1 MALISPNE
9 YLKGKGKEE
18 KKVSGG
24 LISPSDYLSQTKPVT
39 KPPMETFRPLGE
51 DFFKGKITQPP
62 PTPTPTPTRSAGGY
76 LGLGDIPRPAS
87 DVGPRRGA
95 LESATGVLENINQ
108 FLSPIQAGLLDTA
121 TFGITGALDKTMDR
135 ILPGSPGITPE
146 QKESIPYKV
155 GEFAGYLYPGALIE
169 RGVSSL
175 AKPLISKLPGAAE
188 RAIKPIAARLSP
200 QAGALTRIGA
210 QTVGK
215 GAGMA
220 GRGATVGALE
230 MLGQEAGDVA
240 FRGGTFDPKNIALG
254 AAAGGVLDPA
264 LTVGIPAAIKGVQ
277 KKLGDRAL
285 NKEIKKFIERTE
297 TGMPFEGDIAAM
309 TRKTADG
316 VQEMPTI
323 PSKELQTKPYQM
335 TRQEFEALPASGD
348 YIGASP
354 SPIKAQMERLS
365 GEHDKYLL
373 TNPNVKDD
381 GYGIGTPYE
390 VKEPTGDFVTVYRAV
405 PEGVDIIRP
414 GDYVT
419 TSKKYAVDYL
429 EGDWK
434 IDRDHTPPVE
444 VLSAKLPK
452 EDLSVL
458 GANELTWVPKD
469 SYKALMKLAEEKGIA
484 TKPATPKNG
493 VQALPQ
499 TIDGRPILPR
509 GDKSTVGDIVKRSDI
524 VENLSKKL
532 DIPLRVGKYGQKA
545 HGIFKVKPEVIRT
558 RLANDVPVIAHE
570 VGHTLDKRFK
580 LSSAAFDNE
589 LLEIGKVTSGPGYS
603 KNEIRRE
610 GVAEFF
616 RLMLTDPSEAI
627 ARAPKFYQQ
636 FASKVPSEVQQVLLN
651 AQEQIQ
657 RYINQPVL
665 AKSISEL
672 QIGGKDKFKLPTL
685 DDLYTKF
692 VEELHPIKKALEP
705 LGEAGKKAFEGFRLL
720 RGSAGRA
727 RTFLKQGIF
736 DENFNKIGKSFDE
749 VITPVRENLDEFR
762 AYIKDKRALELDE
775 RGIVTGSDL
784 SRTERNFNI
793 NELESR
799 YPQFKQAH
807 GELKQYQD
815 SLLNELVKSG
825 VLDPADMATFK
836 ELNKEY
842 VPFFRNM
849 KVEKSAKKGTQ
860 MQGSPIKR
868 IKGSDRE
875 IIDPLESI
883 IKNTYQYTAIARH
896 NKARLDLVDA
906 ITSVE
911 GMGKFVEK
919 VPTPMQGTKFSLDEL
934 RGVLEK
940 AGAKVGDMDM
950 DAVASIFRPKT
961 HLGDNVISVLRN
973 GKREFYELDPD
984 LYLASTAAN
993 QEQMNTITRAFS
1005 FPTRM
1010 LRAGVVNTLEF
1021 WFKNAFRDQFEAA
1034 IKSDVG
1040 YIPFV
1045 DMIKGMYHVLGRTD
1059 LYTKFLSSGG
1069 AQSFR
1074 QSLDRNY
1081 LQHDLRNMLAKS
1093 MKDKSMNIIKNPLE
1107 AMRALSELSEISTRV
1122 GVFRKGVMKDESVE
1136 GIAQAAMTARDVID
1150 FSRKGSVG
1158 KLINQAIPFWN
1169 AHIQGLDK
1177 TIRVFSN
1184 PKTAPKALAKSF
1196 AYITAPTVGLY
1207 QTFKDDPRY
1216 QELPQWDKDLFWHFW
1231 AGDKHFRLPIPFE
1244 LGVMFK
1250 VIPERLMAYSEGQGD
1265 AFRELGKTTFEA
1277 VNVIPWPEDIAL
1289 LSPWIQAIS
1298 NKTFTGAPIVPRREQ
1313 DLLPEDQIGPYTSTA
1328 AKAISKLPGIK
1339 SNLLTDT
1346 TLGSPRKVDH
1356 IIRGYTGSL
1365 GQYATLAIDAVLDIA
1380 RVTDQPPRPE
1390 VGLENWPL
1398 FKGFMGKTLT
1408 GRTDSIDKF
1417 YERYSELGRQY
1428 KSARKK
1434 AGDFEDLGEYKQ
1446 FQKIARSMSELAE
1459 IYRAIEADP
1468 VLESKEKTEQIK
1480 ELNLTTNNLA
1490 RLALGLEPLSLED
1503 FYPSKKK

>member
-1 MALISPNE
+1 MALISPSE

-51 DFFKGKITQPP
+51 DFFQGKITQPSSTRP
-62 PTPTPTPTRSAGGY
+62 PTPTPPEQRGG
-76 LGLGDIPRPAS
+76 
-87 DVGPRRGA
+87 V
-95 LESATGVLENINQ
+95 
-108 FLSPIQAGLLDTA
+108 
-121 TFGITGALDKTMDR
+121 FGTLDKTLGRFSKGFSDVFF
-135 ILPGSPGITPE
+135 PGVIDAQNRRMMELGTTNPIVQRLSTPPEGFVEKVSGIAGT
-146 QKESIPYKV
+146 I
-155 GEFAGYLYPGALIE
+155 AGYAAPYGLAYKAISKPAQLGYQA
-169 RGVSSL
+169 L
-175 AKPLISKLPGAAE
+175 AKGRDLGTKG
-188 RAIKPIAARLSP
+188 
-200 QAGALTRIGA
+200 RIGLEA
-210 QTVGK
+210 AK
-215 GAGMA
+215 GAGA
-220 GRGATVGALE
+220 GGIVGV
-230 MLGQEAGDVA
+230 GEAARDELFMPEQQDYKEHLKRIGLNV
-240 FRGGTFDPKNIALG
+240 
-254 AAAGGVLDPA
+254 AAGAVLDPA
-264 LTVGIPAAIKGVQ
+264 LVVGLPAAVKGV
-277 KKLGDRAL
+277 KKALGERAL
-285 NKEIKKFIERTE
+285 NKEIKKFIERAKTAQPIE
-297 TGMPFEGDIAAM
+297 KPFERIVQDLYKPVKPNVKKTEYQTQFAKAVDDQYNYLKESMKARSGVQQGNVIKDEAGNVIDRYGRISGNPKWYQDFYKTYGRAPTNKDLKNLAEHHVKNGFADETTQIPAWKPSEIIEIEDEIRSIHEMLKENPDPQTTTALNEVLESLTKAQRELSEHIPFKGDTAAM
-309 TRKTADG
+309 TRKT
-316 VQEMPTI
+316 T
-323 PSKELQTKPYQM
+323 
-335 TRQEFEALPASGD
+335 
-348 YIGASP
+348 
-354 SPIKAQMERLS
+354 
-365 GEHDKYLL
+365 
-373 TNPNVKDD
+373 
-381 GYGIGTPYE
+381 
-390 VKEPTGDFVTVYRAV
+390 
-405 PEGVDIIRP
+405 
-414 GDYVT
+414 
-419 TSKKYAVDYL
+419 
-429 EGDWK
+429 
-434 IDRDHTPPVE
+434 
-444 VLSAKLPK
+444 
-452 EDLSVL
+452 
-458 GANELTWVPKD
+458 
-469 SYKALMKLAEEKGIA
+469 
-484 TKPATPKNG
+484 
-493 VQALPQ
+493 
-499 TIDGRPILPR
+499 DGRQLLPR

-532 DIPLRVGKYGQKA
+532 DIPFRVGKYGQKA

-603 KNEIRRE
+603 KNEIRQE

-636 FASKVPSEVQQVLLN
+636 FASKVPSEVQEVLLN

-720 RGSAGRA
+720 RGASGRA

-736 DENFNKIGKSFDE
+736 DENFNKTGKSFDE
-749 VITPVRENLDEFR
+749 VVMPVRENLDEAR

-775 RGIVTGSDL
+775 RGIMTGSDL
-784 SRTERNFNI
+784 SRAERVFNI
-793 NELESR
+793 TELER
-799 YPQFKQAH
+799 QFPNFKTHQK
-807 GELKQYQD
+807 ELIEYQD

-842 VPFFRNM
+842 VPFFRDI
-849 KVEKSAKKGTQ
+849 KAEKKAKKGIQ
-860 MQGSPIKR
+860 MEGSPIKR
-868 IKGSDRE
+868 IKGSDRP
-875 IIDPLESI
+875 IVDPYESI
-883 IKNTYQYTAIARH
+883 IKNTYQYTAIAQR
-896 NKARLDLVDA
+896 NKTMLDLVDV
-906 ITSVE
+906 ITSAE
-911 GMGKFVEK
+911 GMGKLVEK

-950 DAVASIFRPKT
+950 DAVASIFRPST

-984 LYLASTAAN
+984 LYLAVTAAN

-1045 DMIKGMYHVLGRTD
+1045 DMLKGMYHVLGRTD

-1093 MKDKSMNIIKNPLE
+1093 MKDKTMNIIKNPLE

-1122 GVFRKGVMKDESVE
+1122 GVFRKGVMKDESAE
-1136 GIAQAAMTARDVID
+1136 GITQAAMAARDVID

-1158 KLINQAIPFWN
+1158 KLINQGIPFWN

-1207 QTFKDDPRY
+1207 QAFKDDPRY

-1250 VIPERLMAYSEGQGD
+1250 VIPERLMAYSEGQGE

-1365 GQYATLAIDAVLDIA
+1365 GQYATQAIDAVLDIA

-1390 VGLENWPL
+1390 VGLEDKAL

-1417 YERYSELGRQY
+1417 YERYSELDRQY

-1490 RLALGLEPLSLED
+1490 RLALGLDPLSLED

>member
-1 MALISPNE
+1 MALISPSE
-9 YLKGKGKEE
+9 YLKGKGKKE
-18 KKVSGG
+18 KGISGG

-39 KPPMETFRPLGE
+39 KPPMETFRPLGP
-51 DFFKGKITQPP
+51 DYFQGKITQPP
-62 PTPTPTPTRSAGGY
+62 PTPTPAPTRSAGGY
-76 LGLGDIPRPAS
+76 LGMGDIPRPVS

-95 LESATGVLENINQ
+95 LESATGVLENINKI
-108 FLSPIQAGLLDTA
+108 LTPIQAGLTDTA
-121 TFGITGALDKTMDR
+121 TFGITSALDKAMNR

-155 GEFAGYLYPGALIE
+155 GEFAGYLYPGTLIE

-175 AKPLISKLPGAAE
+175 AKPLISKLPSAAE

-264 LTVGIPAAIKGVQ
+264 LTMGIPAAVKGVQ
-277 KKLGDRAL
+277 KKLGERAL

-297 TGMPFEGDIAAM
+297 TGMPIEPTGTIPFEGDIAAM
-309 TRKTADG
+309 TRKT
-316 VQEMPTI
+316 T
-323 PSKELQTKPYQM
+323 
-335 TRQEFEALPASGD
+335 
-348 YIGASP
+348 
-354 SPIKAQMERLS
+354 
-365 GEHDKYLL
+365 
-373 TNPNVKDD
+373 
-381 GYGIGTPYE
+381 
-390 VKEPTGDFVTVYRAV
+390 
-405 PEGVDIIRP
+405 
-414 GDYVT
+414 
-419 TSKKYAVDYL
+419 
-429 EGDWK
+429 
-434 IDRDHTPPVE
+434 
-444 VLSAKLPK
+444 
-452 EDLSVL
+452 
-458 GANELTWVPKD
+458 
-469 SYKALMKLAEEKGIA
+469 
-484 TKPATPKNG
+484 
-493 VQALPQ
+493 
-499 TIDGRPILPR
+499 DGRPLLPR

-589 LLEIGKVTSGPGYS
+589 LLEIGKATSGPGYS

-616 RLMLTDPSEAI
+616 RMMLTDPSEAI

-636 FASKVPSEVQQVLLN
+636 FASKVPSDVQEVLLG

-736 DENFNKIGKSFDE
+736 DENFNKVGKSFDE

-775 RGIVTGSDL
+775 RGIMTGSDL
-784 SRTERNFNI
+784 SRAERNFNI

-815 SLLNELVKSG
+815 SLLDVLVKSD

-842 VPFFRNM
+842 VPFFRDM
-849 KVEKSAKKGTQ
+849 KVEKIAKKGTQ
-860 MQGSPIKR
+860 MAGSPIKR

-883 IKNTYQYTAIARH
+883 IKNTYQYTAIAQR
-896 NKARLDLVDA
+896 NKSMLDLMDA
-906 ITSVE
+906 VTSAE
-911 GMGKFVEK
+911 GMGKLVEK
-919 VPTPMQGTKFSLDEL
+919 IPTPMQGTKFSLDEL

-950 DAVASIFRPKT
+950 DAVASIFRPST
-961 HLGDNVISVLRN
+961 HLGDNVISVLRK

-984 LYLASTAAN
+984 LYLATTASN
-993 QEQMNTITRAFS
+993 QEQMNTVMRAFS
-1005 FPTRM
+1005 FPTRL
-1010 LRAGVVNTLEF
+1010 LRSGVVNTLEF
-1021 WFKNAFRDQFEAA
+1021 WFKNAFRDQFESA

-1045 DMIKGMYHVLGRTD
+1045 DMIKGMYHVMGRTD

-1093 MKDKSMNIIKNPLE
+1093 MKDKTMNIIKNPLE

-1136 GIAQAAMTARDVID
+1136 GIKQAAMTARDVID
-1150 FSRKGSVG
+1150 FSRKGSIG
-1158 KLINQAIPFWN
+1158 KLINQGIPFWN

-1207 QTFKDDPRY
+1207 QAFKDDPRY

-1250 VIPERLMAYSEGQGD
+1250 VIPERLMAYSEGRGE

-1365 GQYATLAIDAVLDIA
+1365 GQYATQAIDAVLDIA
-1380 RVTDQPPRPE
+1380 RVTDQPQRPE
-1390 VGLENWPL
+1390 VGLEDKAL

-1434 AGDFEDLGEYKQ
+1434 AGDFEDVGEYKQ

-1468 VLESKEKTEQIK
+1468 VMESKEKTEQIK

>member
-1 MALISPNE
+1 MALISPSE
-9 YLKGKGKEE
+9 YLKGKGKKE
-18 KKVSGG
+18 KVSGG

-51 DFFKGKITQPP
+51 DYFQGKITPQP

-76 LGLGDIPRPAS
+76 LGMGDIPRPVR

-95 LESATGVLENINQ
+95 LESATGVLENINKI
-108 FLSPIQAGLLDTA
+108 LTPIQAGLTDTA
-121 TFGITGALDKTMDR
+121 TFGITSALDKAMNR

-155 GEFAGYLYPGALIE
+155 GEFAGYLYPGTLIE

-175 AKPLISKLPGAAE
+175 AKPLISKLPSAAE

-277 KKLGDRAL
+277 KKLGERAL

-297 TGMPFEGDIAAM
+297 TGMPIERTETGIPFEGDAAAM
-309 TRKTADG
+309 TRKT
-316 VQEMPTI
+316 T
-323 PSKELQTKPYQM
+323 
-335 TRQEFEALPASGD
+335 
-348 YIGASP
+348 
-354 SPIKAQMERLS
+354 
-365 GEHDKYLL
+365 
-373 TNPNVKDD
+373 
-381 GYGIGTPYE
+381 
-390 VKEPTGDFVTVYRAV
+390 
-405 PEGVDIIRP
+405 
-414 GDYVT
+414 
-419 TSKKYAVDYL
+419 
-429 EGDWK
+429 
-434 IDRDHTPPVE
+434 
-444 VLSAKLPK
+444 
-452 EDLSVL
+452 
-458 GANELTWVPKD
+458 
-469 SYKALMKLAEEKGIA
+469 
-484 TKPATPKNG
+484 
-493 VQALPQ
+493 
-499 TIDGRPILPR
+499 DGRPLLPR

-589 LLEIGKVTSGPGYS
+589 LLEIGKATSGPGYS

-616 RLMLTDPSEAI
+616 RMMLTDPSEAI

-636 FASKVPSEVQQVLLN
+636 FASKVPSDVQEVLLG

-705 LGEAGKKAFEGFRLL
+705 LGEAGKKEFEGFRLL

-749 VITPVRENLDEFR
+749 VVMPVRENLDEAM

-775 RGIVTGSDL
+775 RGIMTGSDL
-784 SRTERNFNI
+784 SRAERVFNVT
-793 NELESR
+793 ELER
-799 YPQFKQAH
+799 QFPEFKTHQK
-807 GELKQYQD
+807 ELIKYQD
-815 SLLNELVKSG
+815 SLLEETLVKGG
-825 VLDPADMATFK
+825 VLDPEDVAVFK

-842 VPFFRNM
+842 VPFFRDI
-849 KVEKSAKKGTQ
+849 KAEKKAKKGIQ

-868 IKGSDRE
+868 IKGSDRP
-875 IIDPLESI
+875 IVNPYESI
-883 IKNTYQYTAIARH
+883 IKNTYQYTAIAQR
-896 NKARLDLVDA
+896 NKAMLDLVDA
-906 ITSVE
+906 VTSAE

-919 VPTPMQGTKFSLDEL
+919 VPTPMQGTKLSLDEL

-940 AGAKVGDMDM
+940 AGAKTGDMDM
-950 DAVASIFRPKT
+950 DAVATIFRPST
-961 HLGDNVISVLRN
+961 HLGDNVISVLRK

-984 LYLASTAAN
+984 LYLAVTAAN
-993 QEQMNTITRAFS
+993 QEQMSTIMRAFS
-1005 FPTRM
+1005 FPTKV
-1010 LRAGVVNTLEF
+1010 LRTGIVNTLEF

-1034 IKSDVG
+1034 IKTNVG
-1040 YIPFV
+1040 YVPYV
-1045 DMIKGMYHVLGRTD
+1045 DMIRGMYHVLGRTD

-1093 MKDKSMNIIKNPLE
+1093 MKDKTMNIVNPKNLLE
-1107 AMRALSELSEISTRV
+1107 NMQALSEFSEASTRM
-1122 GVFRKGVMKDESVE
+1122 GIFAKGAQKDSSAE
-1136 GIAQAAMTARDVID
+1136 GLRTAAMEARDFID

-1158 KLINQAIPFWN
+1158 KLINRGIPFWN

-1207 QTFKDDPRY
+1207 QAFKDDPRY

-1250 VIPERLMAYSEGQGD
+1250 VIPERLMAYSEGQGES
-1265 AFRELGKTTFEA
+1265 FRELGKTTFEA
-1277 VNVIPWPEDIAL
+1277 ADVVPWPLDMAL
-1289 LSPWIQAIS
+1289 LSPWVQAIS
-1298 NKTFTGAPIVPRREQ
+1298 NKSFTGAPIVPRREQ

-1328 AKAISKLPGIK
+1328 AKAISQLPGIK
-1339 SNLLTDT
+1339 GSVLGDT
-1346 TLGSPRKVDH
+1346 PLGSPRKVDH
-1356 IIRGYTGSL
+1356 LIRGYTGSL
-1365 GQYATLAIDAVLDIA
+1365 GQYATLAIDAVLDIS
-1380 RVTDQPPRPE
+1380 RVTDQPQRPE
-1390 VGLENWPL
+1390 VGLETWPL
-1398 FKGFMGKTLT
+1398 IKGFMGKTLT

-1417 YERYSELGRQY
+1417 YERYSELDRQY

-1434 AGDFEDLGEYKQ
+1434 AGDFEDVGEYKQ

-1490 RLALGLEPLSLED
+1490 RLALGLDPLSLED